1 MEEEEEYTMDGRIRG
16 IALVLTALGL
26 VGMLSAPVHAEGIT
40 GEQADAILNELRQI
54 RLLLE
59 KQRTTAPQAVAPSPS
74 TPERVR
80 LSLNG
85 QHALGAPDAPLTV
98 VEFTDYQCPFCN
110 QFHRLTF
117 PELKKTYI
125 DTGKIRFISR
135 DLPLEFHNNALLAA
149 RAARCA
155 GEQDK
160 YWELRDVLSS
170 NPNNLSQ
177 QAILNYALELSLD
190 TGRLQG
196 CLDSEKYRGDI
207 QEDVKEAHSIGIIGT
222 PGFVLGRTSN
232 GTLEGIKVV
241 GAQPFALFDAKIKE
255 LLAGTPQ

>member
-1 MEEEEEYTMDGRIRG
+1 MNAMSWFSKLFLLGASIV
-16 IALVLTALGL
+16 VLTSLNA
-26 VGMLSAPVHAEGIT
+26 SAAGIT
-40 GEQADAILNELRQI
+40 EQQAEAILTELKQI

-59 KQRTTAPQAVAPSPS
+59 KQQAPNSANAVRPATPSETAKITVGD
-74 TPERVR
+74 
-80 LSLNG
+80 NYY
-85 QHALGAPDAPLTV
+85 LGANDAPLTL

-232 GTLEGIKVV
+232 GTLEGIKIV

>member
-1 MEEEEEYTMDGRIRG
+1 MNGRIRG
-16 IALVLTALGL
+16 IALVLTTLGL
-26 VGMLSAPVHAEGIT
+26 VGMLSSHVHAEGIT
-40 GEQADAILNELRQI
+40 DEQANAILNELRQI

-59 KQRTTAPQAVAPSPS
+59 KQRTAAPQAVAPNPS
-74 TPERVR
+74 TSERIR

-98 VEFTDYQCPFCN
+98 IEFTDYQCPFCN

-117 PELKKTYI
+117 PDLKKTYI

-177 QAILNYALELSLD
+177 QAILTYAQDLSLD
-190 TGRLQG
+190 TKRLQA
-196 CLDSEKYRGDI
+196 CLDSEQYRGDI
-207 QEDVKEAHSIGIIGT
+207 QKDVTEAQSIGITGT
-222 PGFVLGRTSN
+222 PGFVLGRSSN
-232 GTLEGIKVV
+232 HTLEGIKIV

-255 LLAGTPQ
+255 LLAGTPR

>member
-1 MEEEEEYTMDGRIRG
+1 MEMEEEDTMNGRIRG
-16 IALVLTALGL
+16 IALVLTTLGL
-26 VGMLSAPVHAEGIT
+26 VGMLSSYVHAEAIT
-40 GEQADAILNELRQI
+40 DELANAILNELKQI

-59 KQRTTAPQAVAPSPS
+59 KQRTTAPQTVAPNPS

-149 RAARCA
+149 LAARCA

-160 YWELRDVLSS
+160 YWALRDVLSS

-177 QAILNYALELSLD
+177 QAILNYARDLSLD
-190 TGRLQG
+190 TRRFQA
-196 CLDSEKYRGDI
+196 CLDSEQYRGAI
-207 QEDVKEAHSIGIIGT
+207 QKDVTEAHSIGITGT
-222 PGFVLGRTSN
+222 PGFVLGRSSTH
-232 GTLEGIKVV
+232 TLEGIKIV
-241 GAQPFALFDAKIKE
+241 GA
-255 LLAGTPQ
+255 

>member
-1 MEEEEEYTMDGRIRG
+1 MNATRSVFQLFHLGAI
-16 IALVLTALGL
+16 LVVLTSLN
-26 VGMLSAPVHAEGIT
+26 VSAAEIT
-40 GEQADAILNELRQI
+40 EQQAEAILNELKQI

-59 KQRTTAPQAVAPSPS
+59 KQQAPNRANSIRPATPYETARITVGDGYS
-74 TPERVR
+74 
-80 LSLNG
+80 
-85 QHALGAPDAPLTV
+85 LGAGDAPLTL
-98 VEFTDYQCPFCN
+98 VEFTDYQCPFCSR
-110 QFHRLTF
+110 FHRLTF
-117 PELKKTYI
+117 PDLKKTYI

-177 QAILNYALELSLD
+177 QAILTYARDLSLD
-190 TGRLQG
+190 TKRLQT
-196 CLDSEKYRGDI
+196 CLNSEQYRGDI
-207 QEDVKEAHSIGIIGT
+207 QKDVTEAHAIGITGT

-232 GTLEGIKVV
+232 HTLEGIKIV

>member
-125 DTGKIRFISR
+125 ETGKIRFISR
-135 DLPLEFHNNALLAA
+135 DLPLEFHRNAL
-149 RAARCA
+149 RAGRHARC
-155 GEQDK
+155 GGGQ
-160 YWELRDVLSS
+160 
-170 NPNNLSQ
+170 N
-177 QAILNYALELSLD
+177 
-190 TGRLQG
+190 T
-196 CLDSEKYRGDI
+196 
-207 QEDVKEAHSIGIIGT
+207 
-222 PGFVLGRTSN
+222 
-232 GTLEGIKVV
+232 
-241 GAQPFALFDAKIKE
+241 
-255 LLAGTPQ
+255 

>member
-1 MEEEEEYTMDGRIRG
+1 MNAMRRFSKLFHVGSLI
-16 IALVLTALGL
+16 VLLTSLNAF
-26 VGMLSAPVHAEGIT
+26 AAEIT
-40 GEQADAILNELRQI
+40 EQQAEAILNELKQI
-54 RLLLE
+54 RVLLE
-59 KQRTTAPQAVAPSPS
+59 KQQAPNSANAARPATPYETAKITVGDSY
-74 TPERVR
+74 
-80 LSLNG
+80 
-85 QHALGAPDAPLTV
+85 ALGADDAPLTLV
-98 VEFTDYQCPFCN
+98 VFTDYQCPFCS

-160 YWELRDVLSS
+160 YWELRHVLSS

-177 QAILNYALELSLD
+177 QAILNYALDLSLD
-190 TGRLQG
+190 TKRLQA
-196 CLDSEKYRGDI
+196 CLDSEKYRGDV
-207 QEDVKEAHSIGIIGT
+207 QKDVMEAHSIGITGT
-222 PGFVLGRTSN
+222 PGFVLGRSSN
-232 GTLEGIKVV
+232 HTLEGVKIV

>member
-1 MEEEEEYTMDGRIRG
+1 MRRFSKLFLLGAI
-16 IALVLTALGL
+16 IVVLTSLNA
-26 VGMLSAPVHAEGIT
+26 SAAGIT
-40 GEQADAILNELRQI
+40 EQQAEAILNELKQI

-59 KQRTTAPQAVAPSPS
+59 KQQAPNSANAVRPATPYETAKITV
-74 TPERVR
+74 
-80 LSLNG
+80 G
-85 QHALGAPDAPLTV
+85 DIYALGANDAPVTL

-160 YWELRDVLSS
+160 YWELRHVLSS
-170 NPNNLSQ
+170 NPNNLSK
-177 QAILNYALELSLD
+177 QAILNYAQDLSLD
-190 TGRLQG
+190 TKQFQA
-196 CLDSEKYRGDI
+196 CLDSEKYREEV
-207 QEDVKEAHSIGIIGT
+207 QKDVMDAQSIGITGT
-222 PGFVLGRTSN
+222 PGFVLGRSSKH
-232 GTLEGIKVV
+232 TLEGIKIV
-241 GAQPFALFDAKIKE
+241 GAQPFTLFDAKIKE
-255 LLAGTPQ
+255 LLAGTPH

>member
-1 MEEEEEYTMDGRIRG
+1 MNVTRRISQLFHLG
-16 IALVLTALGL
+16 ALFVVLTSLN
-26 VGMLSAPVHAEGIT
+26 VSAAEIT
-40 GEQADAILNELRQI
+40 EQQAEAILNELKQI

-59 KQRTTAPQAVAPSPS
+59 KEQTPTRANSVRPASPQEMAKISVGDSYS
-74 TPERVR
+74 
-80 LSLNG
+80 
-85 QHALGAPDAPLTV
+85 LGADDAPLIL

-117 PELKKTYI
+117 PELRKTYI

-160 YWELRDVLSS
+160 YWALRDVLSS

-177 QAILNYALELSLD
+177 QAILNYGRELSLD
-190 TGRLQG
+190 TKRLQA
-196 CLDSEKYRGDI
+196 CLDSEQYRADI
-207 QEDVKEAHSIGIIGT
+207 QKDVTEAHSIGITGT
-222 PGFVLGRTSN
+222 PGFVLGRSSN
-232 GTLEGIKVV
+232 HTLEGIKIV